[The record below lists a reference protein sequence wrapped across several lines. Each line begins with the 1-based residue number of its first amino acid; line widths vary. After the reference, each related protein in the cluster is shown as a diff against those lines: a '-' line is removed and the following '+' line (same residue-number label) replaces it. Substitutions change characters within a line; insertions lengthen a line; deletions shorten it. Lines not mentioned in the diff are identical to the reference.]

1 MSASSR
7 DAPSVH
13 SRGRVPLGN
22 WHGYRFVHRGTGCT
36 LRFPPTLCRYFTHSS
51 KVFQSPQMFGCS
63 SLLFDRFKK
72 QKQKQKPSAPHGC
85 GSHRSFRALGTLGW
99 KAAPAAPPPPMHS
112 AHQSPFALQ
121 SSVCI
126 LGVFLK
132 VSVRT
137 MLPSQR
143 RRLPV
148 STKHLPFRRGDSG
161 ILTFP
166 SASPRGPSSLAALT
180 GCIHLFTAS
189 FTPPATPTR
198 CPPPPPCFNCS
209 HVTPTPRIHSR
220 EM

>member
-1 MSASSR
+1 
-7 DAPSVH
+7 
-13 SRGRVPLGN
+13 
-22 WHGYRFVHRGTGCT
+22 
-36 LRFPPTLCRYFTHSS
+36 
-51 KVFQSPQMFGCS
+51 
-63 SLLFDRFKK
+63 
-72 QKQKQKPSAPHGC
+72 
-85 GSHRSFRALGTLGW
+85 
-99 KAAPAAPPPPMHS
+99 MHS

-121 SSVCI
+121 SVICI

-166 SASPRGPSSLAALT
+166 SASPRGPSSLVALT

-189 FTPPATPTR
+189 FTRPATPTR
-198 CPPPPPCFNCS
+198 CLPHPPCFNCS

-220 EM
+220 EMQDCHKPSPVSHLSAFSTRSAVFPADGPPRHRHTVPSPSSLITAVLRPWNRLPLPGCPAVLPVLTAGVSYSCSL